1 MCRKKLCDSCY
12 SQTNFYPTFS
22 LRPPGHGGAEQV
34 EGREHHWWEE
44 VQLEDLGTLT
54 RLHAAQLAH
63 HTSMYF
69 CNKSLI
75 KPSAQLNLIAQGILI
90 DMTTTTPAFKT
101 QPSSLVVA
109 ASSRAGCATI
119 SALPCCLTL
128 DAVIILRVYIC
139 YIKSTMFTYYLIK
152 HVSLAWLSMSQTS
165 CKGGWVFH
173 FQTKSLQHNFK

>member
-22 LRPPGHGGAEQV
+22 LRLPGHGGVEQV

-44 VQLEDLGTLT
+44 VQLEDLGTLA
-54 RLHAAQLAH
+54 RLHAAQTATPH
-63 HTSMYF
+63 KHVF

-75 KPSAQLNLIAQGILI
+75 KPSAQLNLTAQDILI

-109 ASSRAGCATI
+109 ASNRAGCATI

-128 DAVIILRVYIC
+128 DAVIILRVYIR

-165 CKGGWVFH
+165 SKGGGGSFSDQV
-173 FQTKSLQHNFK
+173 SAA